1 MSPRA
6 STTSA
11 PSDTSAATSSLSA
24 ARNAENPPSSGP
36 PGVPIATPGTP
47 TPSITDEGSTPR
59 PLPSA
64 DPADR
69 PREGM
74 RHRVAASLRTGFF
87 GSGALFPASQRGPS
101 AADIRSWPGWNGG
114 EGPVCGAFAGNG
126 PTGGTLSACASCATI
141 PPFKFARSLFAYE
154 GSVRDA
160 ILAMKYARQSV
171 PAEALAKRLLEAVAG
186 KWADRFPAGYRPAVV
201 PVPIGP
207 LRYFH
212 RGFNLPGLIARS
224 LARLAGWPFS
234 PLALRRHGGNPQA
247 GRCLAEREQN

>member
-1 MSPRA
+1 
-6 STTSA
+6 
-11 PSDTSAATSSLSA
+11 
-24 ARNAENPPSSGP
+24 
-36 PGVPIATPGTP
+36 
-47 TPSITDEGSTPR
+47 
-59 PLPSA
+59 
-64 DPADR
+64 
-69 PREGM
+69 M

-87 GSGALFPASQRGPS
+87 GLGALFPASQRGPS

-114 EGPVCGAFAGNG
+114 ECPVCGAFAGNG

-247 GRCLAEREQN
+247 GRCLAEREQNVRGAFSIPAGRRPPPEIVLVDDVYTSGATARACSRALKSGGAAHIVVLTVARTVL